1 VSKAETMT
9 TTAQPTIEETPPEHR
24 PRQDSGTASWWR
36 LLVLR
41 LHFYVGVFVG
51 PFLLVAATSGA
62 LYALSPQLE
71 PLLYDRELQV
81 VATDDPLP
89 LAAQIEA
96 ARAVEPGSELLG
108 VRPAPEPGD
117 TTRVLFDNGDLGESE
132 AHAVFV
138 DPGTGDVRGELT
150 TYGTSGA
157 LPVRMWI
164 DQLHRSLLLGDTG
177 RLYSELAASWLWV
190 MALAGVVLWVSSL
203 RRRRRARDASR
214 AEPTLR
220 GRARTRSLHGS
231 LGIWLAVAFLGL
243 SATGLTWSTY
253 AGANVTELRTQLSW
267 MAPEL
272 ATDGGPAGL
281 HAGHGDA
288 GSGAAVSAGPGSVSD
303 LATYDEVLAAA
314 RDAGIDADKVE
325 ILTAAE
331 AGQAW
336 TVTEVD
342 RGWPSQVDAASIDP
356 QSLDVVDEVR
366 FADYPFMAKMA
377 RWGIDA
383 HMGSLFGLPNQ
394 ILLAAV
400 GTGLVLMIVWGYRMW
415 WQRRP
420 RHGGT
425 SRFGKPFPRGALRHI
440 PLPMLV
446 PAAIG
451 VVLVAWFLPL
461 LGLSL
466 LAFLAV
472 DALLALRA
480 RARTRAARET
490 M

>member
-1 VSKAETMT
+1 MT
-9 TTAQPTIEETPPEHR
+9 TTEQPTIEETSPKSHPQ
-24 PRQDSGTASWWR
+24 QDNGSASWWR

-71 PLLYDRELQV
+71 PLLYERELYV
-81 VATDDPLP
+81 AATDDPLP
-89 LAAQIEA
+89 LSAQIEA
-96 ARAVEPGSELLG
+96 ARGVEPGSDLLG
-108 VRPAPEPGD
+108 VRPAPRPGD
-117 TTRVLFDNGDLGESE
+117 TTRVLFDSGDLGESE
-132 AHAVFV
+132 AHTVFV

-164 DQLHRSLLLGDTG
+164 DQLHRSLLLGDAG

-190 MALAGVVLWVSSL
+190 MALAGVVLWVSHL
-203 RRRRRARDASR
+203 RRRRRARGASR
-214 AEPTLR
+214 AEAAPAAMH
-220 GRARTRSLHGS
+220 GRARTRSLHGG

-243 SATGLTWSTY
+243 SVTGLTWSTY
-253 AGANVTELRTQLSW
+253 AGANVTELRTQLAW

-272 ATDGGPAGL
+272 ATGSAPAGL
-281 HAGHGDA
+281 HQGHGDA
-288 GSGAAVSAGPGSVSD
+288 GSGAAASAVPGSASD
-303 LATYDEVLAAA
+303 LTTYDQVLTAA
-314 RDAGIDADKVE
+314 RNAGIDADKVE
-325 ILTAAE
+325 ILAAAE

-342 RGWPSQVDAASIDP
+342 RGWPTQVDAVSIDP
-356 QSLDVVDEVR
+356 QSLAVVDEVR
-366 FADYPFMAKMA
+366 FAEYPFMAKMA

-383 HMGSLFGLPNQ
+383 HMGALFGLPNQ
-394 ILLAAV
+394 ILLAGV
-400 GTGLVLMIVWGYRMW
+400 GAGLVLMIVWGYRMW

-420 RHGGT
+420 RHG
-425 SRFGKPFPRGALRHI
+425 SALRFGKPFPRGALRRL
-440 PLPMLV
+440 PLPVLV
-446 PAAIG
+446 LAGIG
-451 VVLVAWFLPL
+451 VLLVGWFLPL

-480 RARTRAARET
+480 RHRHRQEAAAG
-490 M
+490 

>member
-1 VSKAETMT
+1 
-9 TTAQPTIEETPPEHR
+9 
-24 PRQDSGTASWWR
+24 
-36 LLVLR
+36 
-41 LHFYVGVFVG
+41 
-51 PFLLVAATSGA
+51 
-62 LYALSPQLE
+62 
-71 PLLYDRELQV
+71 
-81 VATDDPLP
+81 
-89 LAAQIEA
+89 
-96 ARAVEPGSELLG
+96 
-108 VRPAPEPGD
+108 
-117 TTRVLFDNGDLGESE
+117 
-132 AHAVFV
+132 
-138 DPGTGDVRGELT
+138 
-150 TYGTSGA
+150 
-157 LPVRMWI
+157 
-164 DQLHRSLLLGDTG
+164 
-177 RLYSELAASWLWV
+177 
-190 MALAGVVLWVSSL
+190 
-203 RRRRRARDASR
+203 
-214 AEPTLR
+214 
-220 GRARTRSLHGS
+220 
-231 LGIWLAVAFLGL
+231 VAFLGL

-272 ATDGGPAGL
+272 ATGGGPAGL

-288 GSGAAVSAGPGSVSD
+288 GSGADESAGRGSAAD

-325 ILTAAE
+325 ILAAAE
-331 AGQAW
+331 TGQAW

-342 RGWPSQVDAASIDP
+342 RGWPTQVDAVAITP
-356 QSLDVVDEVR
+356 ASLDVVDEVR
-366 FADYPFMAKMA
+366 FAEYPFMAKMA

-420 RHGGT
+420 RHGGAL
-425 SRFGKPFPRGALRHI
+425 RFGKPFPPGALRHI
-440 PLPMLV
+440 PLSMLV
-446 PAAIG
+446 PAALG
-451 VVLVAWFLPL
+451 VALVAWFLPL

-480 RARTRAARET
+480 RARTRTRHR